1 MIQISRNEWKFG
13 KYMERNNI
21 LGIAF
26 RLGTEFVSA
35 IFVGLL
41 LGYLIDC
48 FLGTKPFGLITMIIL
63 GSLAGFLNVYRES
76 KQLLSDNQK
85 RGKL

>member
-13 KYMERNNI
+13 RYMERNNI

-41 LGYLIDC
+41 LGYLIDY
-48 FLGTKPFGLITMIIL
+48 FLGTKPFGLIIMIIL
-63 GSLAGFLNVYRES
+63 GSLAGFLNVYRAS

-85 RGKL
+85 REKP